1 MATPTPPS
9 HAASPHRKQFAPLA
23 GRTAESTISPTP
35 LGHDHQPKVLRG
47 VVFDVDGTLCVPQ
60 TYMFGQMREALGI
73 TKGTD
78 ILDHI
83 YSLPTPE
90 KQREAMESVRNIE
103 RAAMASQ
110 EAQPGLAALMDYLD
124 ARGVP
129 KAICTRNFEQP
140 VLHLLGKFL
149 DGHVFE
155 PIVTRDFRPPKP
167 DPAGILHIA
176 RSWGFLRPMAAA
188 ASEADVDFD
197 TADVDFD
204 TADHD
209 VVVAEQKEEEEAERS
224 AASSSAGVT
233 QPVREADASA
243 LIMVGDSI
251 DDMTAGRKAGAATVL
266 LVNDV
271 NRHLADHEHTDLV
284 ISRLDE
290 LVDILEK
297 GFVGR
302 EIVPSP

>member
-1 MATPTPPS
+1 MAPPAPTQ
-9 HAASPHRKQFAPLA
+9 AASPHRRQFAPLA
-23 GRTAESTISPTP
+23 GRTPESSIPSTP
-35 LGHDHQPKVLRG
+35 PAAGQPKVLRG

-60 TYMFGQMREALGI
+60 TYMFGQMRAALGI
-73 TKGTD
+73 TKGID

-83 YSLPTPE
+83 YALPTPE
-90 KQREAMESVRNIE
+90 ARHEAMESIRNIE

-110 EAQPGLAALMDYLD
+110 EAQPGLAPLMDYLA

-149 DGHVFE
+149 DGHVFA

-176 RSWGFLRPMAAA
+176 RSWGFLRSATGP
-188 ASEADVDFD
+188 SADDED
-197 TADVDFD
+197 TADRAAV
-204 TADHD
+204 A
-209 VVVAEQKEEEEAERS
+209 AEQKEEEAEAETV
-224 AASSSAGVT
+224 AAV
-233 QPVREADASA
+233 PEADASG

-271 NRHLADHEHTDLV
+271 NAHLAEHEHTDLV

-290 LVDILEK
+290 LIDVLEK

-302 EIVPSP
+302 EITQVL

>member
-1 MATPTPPS
+1 
-9 HAASPHRKQFAPLA
+9 
-23 GRTAESTISPTP
+23 
-35 LGHDHQPKVLRG
+35 
-47 VVFDVDGTLCVPQ
+47 
-60 TYMFGQMREALGI
+60 MFGQMREALGI

-83 YSLPTPE
+83 YALSTPE
-90 KQREAMESVRNIE
+90 KQHQAMESVRNIE

-110 EAQPGLAALMDYLD
+110 EAQPGLAALMNYLD

-176 RSWGFLRPMAAA
+176 RSWGFLRPEEDKNLAAG
-188 ASEADVDFD
+188 SKIGEDD
-197 TADVDFD
+197 TADLDIVL
-204 TADHD
+204 
-209 VVVAEQKEEEEAERS
+209 AEQKEEEEAERLTL
-224 AASSSAGVT
+224 SSGDIA

-271 NRHLADHEHTDLV
+271 NRHLAAHEHTDLV
-284 ISRLDE
+284 VSRLDE
-290 LVDILEK
+290 LIDILEK

-302 EIVPSP
+302 DFVISP

>member
-1 MATPTPPS
+1 
-9 HAASPHRKQFAPLA
+9 
-23 GRTAESTISPTP
+23 
-35 LGHDHQPKVLRG
+35 
-47 VVFDVDGTLCVPQ
+47 
-60 TYMFGQMREALGI
+60 MFGQMRAALGI

-83 YSLPTPE
+83 YALPTPE
-90 KQREAMESVRNIE
+90 KQHEAMESIRNIE

-110 EAQPGLAALMDYLD
+110 EAQPGLAPLMDYLD

-129 KAICTRNFEQP
+129 KAICTRNFEPP

-176 RSWGFLRPMAAA
+176 RSWGFLR
-188 ASEADVDFD
+188 STSADDD
-197 TADVDFD
+197 D
-204 TADHD
+204 TADHAE
-209 VVVAEQKEEEEAERS
+209 VAAEQREEEEAEKAERVAS
-224 AASSSAGVT
+224 ASAVQT
-233 QPVREADASA
+233 TATPLVREADASA

-271 NRHLADHEHTDLV
+271 NQHLAEHEHTDLV

-290 LVDILEK
+290 LIDVLEK
-297 GFVGR
+297 GFSGR
-302 EIVPSP
+302 EIAPAP

>member
-1 MATPTPPS
+1 MNTAASPS
-9 HAASPHRKQFAPLA
+9 HAISLHRKQFAPLA
-23 GRTAESTISPTP
+23 GRTAGSTLPPSPS
-35 LGHDHQPKVLRG
+35 GHDHQLKVLRG

-83 YSLPTPE
+83 YALPTPE
-90 KQREAMESVRNIE
+90 KQHQAMESVRNIE

-110 EAQPGLAALMDYLD
+110 EAQPGLAALMNYLD

-176 RSWGFLRPMAAA
+176 RSWGFLRPEGDRNSAAGLKTG
-188 ASEADVDFD
+188 DWLDD
-197 TADVDFD
+197 N
-204 TADHD
+204 TADHS
-209 VVVAEQKEEEEAERS
+209 VVLAEQKDEEEAERS
-224 AASSSAGVT
+224 TLSSGGIT

-271 NRHLADHEHTDLV
+271 NRHLAVHEHTDLV
-284 ISRLDE
+284 VSRLDD
-290 LVDILEK
+290 LIDILEK

-302 EIVPSP
+302 DVVISP

>member
-1 MATPTPPS
+1 MNTASQSAHT
-9 HAASPHRKQFAPLA
+9 ASPHRKRFAPLA
-23 GRTAESTISPTP
+23 GRTAGGTFPSTASS
-35 LGHDHQPKVLRG
+35 HDHQLKVLRG

-73 TKGTD
+73 SKGTD

-83 YSLPTPE
+83 YALPTAE
-90 KQREAMESVRNIE
+90 KQHEAMESVRNIE

-176 RSWGFLRPMAAA
+176 RSWGLLRIDEGKKTGAETVAGA
-188 ASEADVDFD
+188 GVEDDA
-197 TADVDFD
+197 
-204 TADHD
+204 ADHE
-209 VVVAEQKEEEEAERS
+209 VVLAEQKAEEEAERS
-224 AASSSAGVT
+224 ALSPGDVP

-271 NRHLADHEHTDLV
+271 NRHLAVHEHTDLV
-284 ISRLDE
+284 VSRLDE
-290 LVDILEK
+290 LIEILEK
-297 GFVGR
+297 GFVAR
-302 EIVPSP
+302 DVARTP

>member
-1 MATPTPPS
+1 MATPTHS
-9 HAASPHRKQFAPLA
+9 THAASPHRKQFAPLA
-23 GRTAESTISPTP
+23 GRTAESTIPPTP
-35 LGHDHQPKVLRG
+35 RGHNHQPKVLRG

-73 TKGTD
+73 SKGTD

-90 KQREAMESVRNIE
+90 KQHEAMESVRNIE
-103 RAAMASQ
+103 RTAMASQ
-110 EAQPGLAALMDYLD
+110 EAQPGLAELMDYLD
-124 ARGVP
+124 SRGVP

-149 DGHVFE
+149 EGHVFK

-176 RSWGFLRPMAAA
+176 RSWGFLRSDTTDA
-188 ASEADVDFD
+188 EADD
-197 TADVDFD
+197 D

-209 VVVAEQKEEEEAERS
+209 VVVAEQKEEEEAEKS
-224 AASSSAGVT
+224 ASSSAGAT
-233 QPVREADASA
+233 LPVREADASA

-251 DDMTAGRKAGAATVL
+251 DDMTAGRRAGAATVL

-271 NRHLADHEHTDLV
+271 NRHLAEHEHTDLI

-290 LVDILEK
+290 LIEVLEK

-302 EIVPSP
+302 EFDPSS

>member
-1 MATPTPPS
+1 MATETPTS
-9 HAASPHRKQFAPLA
+9 HAVSPLRKQFAPLA
-23 GRTAESTISPTP
+23 GRTAESTIAPTSPSH
-35 LGHDHQPKVLRG
+35 GHQPKVLRG

-73 TKGTD
+73 SKGTD

-83 YSLPTPE
+83 YALSTPE
-90 KQREAMESVRNIE
+90 KQHEAMESIRNIE

-176 RSWGFLRPMAAA
+176 RSWGFLRPP
-188 ASEADVDFD
+188 STIESDDD
-197 TADVDFD
+197 TADR
-204 TADHD
+204 AE
-209 VVVAEQKEEEEAERS
+209 VAAEKKEEEEIERS
-224 AASSSAGVT
+224 AAASAEAVT
-233 QPVREADASA
+233 PVREADASA

-271 NRHLADHEHTDLV
+271 NRHLAEHEHTDLV

-290 LVDILEK
+290 LIDVLEK

-302 EIVPSP
+302 EIFASP

>member
-1 MATPTPPS
+1 
-9 HAASPHRKQFAPLA
+9 
-23 GRTAESTISPTP
+23 
-35 LGHDHQPKVLRG
+35 
-47 VVFDVDGTLCVPQ
+47 
-60 TYMFGQMREALGI
+60 MFGQMRAALGI
-73 TKGTD
+73 TKGVD

-83 YSLPTPE
+83 YALPTPE
-90 KQREAMESVRNIE
+90 QQQEAMESIRNIE

-110 EAQPGLAALMDYLD
+110 EAQPGLAPLMDYLD

-176 RSWGFLRPMAAA
+176 RSWGFLRSTDAA
-188 ASEADVDFD
+188 DND
-197 TADVDFD
+197 D
-204 TADHD
+204 TADHA
-209 VVVAEQKEEEEAERS
+209 VVVAEQKEEEEAE
-224 AASSSAGVT
+224 AAQSNGKAHSV
-233 QPVREADASA
+233 PEADASA

-271 NRHLADHEHTDLV
+271 NKHLADHEHTDLV

-290 LVDILEK
+290 LIDVLEK

-302 EIVPSP
+302 EIAAA

>member
-1 MATPTPPS
+1 
-9 HAASPHRKQFAPLA
+9 
-23 GRTAESTISPTP
+23 
-35 LGHDHQPKVLRG
+35 
-47 VVFDVDGTLCVPQ
+47 
-60 TYMFGQMREALGI
+60 MFGQMRDALGI
-73 TKGTD
+73 SKSTD

-90 KQREAMESVRNIE
+90 KQHEAMESVRNIE

-124 ARGVP
+124 SRGIP

-176 RSWGFLRPMAAA
+176 RSWGFLRP
-188 ASEADVDFD
+188 EKDDKTTTETDAD
-197 TADVDFD
+197 ADDD

-224 AASSSAGVT
+224 ASSSPDDIP
-233 QPVREADASA
+233 PVREADASA

-271 NRHLADHEHTDLV
+271 NRHLAEHEDTDLI

-290 LVDILEK
+290 LIDILEK

-302 EIVPSP
+302 EIVSQQ

>member
-1 MATPTPPS
+1 MATPTPA
-9 HAASPHRKQFAPLA
+9 HAALSYRKQFAPLA
-23 GRTAESTISPTP
+23 SRTPGSTIP
-35 LGHDHQPKVLRG
+35 LMPPAAGQPKVLRG

-60 TYMFGQMREALGI
+60 TYMFGQMRAALGI
-73 TKGTD
+73 NKGTD

-83 YSLPTPE
+83 YALPTPE
-90 KQREAMESVRNIE
+90 AQHEAMESIRNIE

-110 EAQPGLAALMDYLD
+110 EAQPGLAPLMDYLD
-124 ARGVP
+124 SRGVP

-140 VLHLLGKFL
+140 VLHLLDKFL

-176 RSWGFLRPMAAA
+176 RSWGFLRTTD
-188 ASEADVDFD
+188 ADAED
-197 TADVDFD
+197 TADRAEV
-204 TADHD
+204 A
-209 VVVAEQKEEEEAERS
+209 AEQKEEEEIEKV
-224 AASSSAGVT
+224 ASV
-233 QPVREADASA
+233 PEADASA

-271 NRHLADHEHTDLV
+271 NKHLAEHEHTDLV
-284 ISRLDE
+284 ITRLDE
-290 LVDILEK
+290 LIDVLEK

>member
-1 MATPTPPS
+1 
-9 HAASPHRKQFAPLA
+9 
-23 GRTAESTISPTP
+23 
-35 LGHDHQPKVLRG
+35 
-47 VVFDVDGTLCVPQ
+47 
-60 TYMFGQMREALGI
+60 MFGQMRAALGI

-83 YSLPTPE
+83 YALPTPE
-90 KQREAMESVRNIE
+90 KQHEAMESVRNIE

-110 EAQPGLAALMDYLD
+110 EAQPGLAPLMDYLD

-176 RSWGFLRPMAAA
+176 RSWGLLR
-188 ASEADVDFD
+188 STSADDE
-197 TADVDFD
+197 D
-204 TADHD
+204 TADHAE
-209 VVVAEQKEEEEAERS
+209 VAAEQREEEAAEEAER
-224 AASSSAGVT
+224 AASASASSAQT
-233 QPVREADASA
+233 TAKPLVREADASA

-271 NRHLADHEHTDLV
+271 NQHLAEHEHTDLV

-290 LVDILEK
+290 LIDVLEN

-302 EIVPSP
+302 EIASEP